1 MLTMTSTVADGV
13 LLDTHVWV
21 WAAEGD
27 ARRVGPRAR
36 RLLTRAGK
44 TGTGR
49 ISPVSIFEVAAL
61 HTLGRLRFA
70 LPVEAWIH
78 GALDQMHLR
87 IAPVAPEVSLDAGL
101 IPRGALADPLDRL
114 LVATARYLGS
124 TLVTADDRI
133 LEYASDTSAVRTHDA
148 RI

>member
-1 MLTMTSTVADGV
+1 MADGA

-27 ARRVGPRAR
+27 RRRVGPRTR
-36 RLLTRAGK
+36 QLLTRAAR
-44 TGTGR
+44 TGTVR

-61 HTLGRLRFA
+61 QTLGRLRLA
-70 LPVEAWIH
+70 QPVEAWIRQ
-78 GALDQMHLR
+78 ALERMDLK
-87 IAPVAPEVSLDAGL
+87 IAPVAPEASLDAGL
-101 IPRGALADPLDRL
+101 IPREALADPLDRL

-133 LEYASDTSAVRTHDA
+133 LEYAADTSAVRTHDA
-148 RI
+148 RK

>member
-1 MLTMTSTVADGV
+1 M
-13 LLDTHVWV
+13 WV

-27 ARRVGPRAR
+27 VRRVGPRTR
-36 RLLTRAGK
+36 RLLTRAER
-44 TGTGR
+44 TGTVR

-70 LPVEAWIH
+70 QPVETWTRA
-78 GALDQMHLR
+78 ALEQMDLR
-87 IAPVAPEVSLDAGL
+87 IAPVAPDASLDAGL
-101 IPRGALADPLDRL
+101 IPQDTLADPLDRL

-133 LEYASDTSAVRTHDA
+133 LEYAADTSAVRTHDA
-148 RI
+148 RS